1 MISFRLRFSFGLF
14 VADFWILK
22 VVLVLGIE
30 ILVAVVVVVVADSV
44 VAGRT
49 LLLLI
54 WKKPGL
60 DVSKM
65 FNEC

>member
-30 ILVAVVVVVVADSV
+30 ILVAVVVVVDSV

>member
-1 MISFRLRFSFGLF
+1 MICFRLRFSFGLF

-30 ILVAVVVVVVADSV
+30 ILVAVVVVVADSV

-65 FNEC
+65 FKEC

>member
-30 ILVAVVVVVVADSV
+30 ILVAVVVVVADSV